1 MRFLMACVVFA
12 SVSAAS
18 IAQTKPAQKKAD
30 AQKECHEVKK
40 ECKKA
45 DEGDCCMSSSR
56 AKAISTAKKP
66 AVKKGQNIN

>member
-1 MRFLMACVVFA
+1 MIRFLMTCVVFA

-30 AQKECHEVKK
+30 TQKECHEVKK
-40 ECKKA
+40 ECKKT
-45 DEGDCCMSSSR
+45 DEGNCCMSSSR

-66 AVKKGQNIN
+66 VAKKG